1 MKRMQKSNQIS
12 SISFLMTI
20 VVSLTVCINSIP
32 IANKSFAQIPSSNEY
47 YKSILQLGSNGT
59 VDGRFYFPFGISID
73 SKDNV
78 YVADSGNN
86 RVQKFDSNGNFISKF
101 GTYGTGDGQFIN
113 PVDIAVDSSDN
124 VYVDDSLNSKV
135 QIYSLDIQNQSNISN
150 ITNGIMA

>member
-1 MKRMQKSNQIS
+1 M
-12 SISFLMTI
+12 
-20 VVSLTVCINSIP
+20 
-32 IANKSFAQIPSSNEY
+32 
-47 YKSILQLGSNGT
+47 
-59 VDGRFYFPFGISID
+59 
-73 SKDNV
+73 

>member
-1 MKRMQKSNQIS
+1 
-12 SISFLMTI
+12 
-20 VVSLTVCINSIP
+20 
-32 IANKSFAQIPSSNEY
+32 
-47 YKSILQLGSNGT
+47 
-59 VDGRFYFPFGISID
+59 
-73 SKDNV
+73 V